1 MNKLWLV
8 TKQEYIKRAKQ
19 RSFMLGSMVVPIIFV
34 IIIGV
39 TIFLIESGAS
49 DKPFGYVDQSGLLR
63 EITSPVPWDDEMV
76 EMRAFPDQETAMAA
90 LRAGEIQGY
99 HVIPQDYPEN
109 LQVDLYYT
117 DERPDHDVLVD
128 FDNFVRANLLR
139 EGPNKI
145 QSRIIEGSDLIVRSA
160 AGEREFREGVGF
172 VVVLFPFVVTLFFVF
187 AVMSS
192 AGYFLQAVT
201 DEKEN
206 RTMEIMITTV
216 SPEQLIGGKA
226 IGLMAVALT
235 LVVIWVS
242 TLIVSVVVATQFIEE
257 LQSITLPWEV
267 LVVFVAFFIPSFTL
281 IAGMMT
287 AIGGTVTE
295 LQEGQQIA
303 GFMNLLFT
311 FPLFLSVIVFANPN
325 SPILIFLSFFP
336 TTAFIT
342 LTMRWGFTIIPTWQL
357 IVSWCLLTAS
367 AILSLWAASRV
378 FRLGMLRYGQR
389 LTLRSALSA
398 LKINRRGS

>member
-1 MNKLWLV
+1 
-8 TKQEYIKRAKQ
+8 
-19 RSFMLGSMVVPIIFV
+19 
-34 IIIGV
+34 
-39 TIFLIESGAS
+39 
-49 DKPFGYVDQSGLLR
+49 
-63 EITSPVPWDDEMV
+63 
-76 EMRAFPDQETAMAA
+76 FPDQGAAIAA
-90 LRAGEIQGY
+90 LQAGEIQGF
-99 HVIPQDYPEN
+99 HVIPIDYPDN
-109 LQVDLYYT
+109 LQVDLYYL

-128 FDNFVRANLLR
+128 FDNFVRANLLKQ
-139 EGPNKI
+139 GPNQI

-160 AGEREFREGVGF
+160 SGEREFREGVGF
-172 VVVLFPFVVTLFFVF
+172 VAVLLPFVVTLFFVF

-206 RTMEIMITTV
+206 RTMEIMITSI
-216 SPEQLIGGKA
+216 SPEQLIAGKA
-226 IGLMAVALT
+226 LGLMAVALT
-235 LVVIWVS
+235 LVVIWVF
-242 TLIVSVVVATQFIEE
+242 TLVVSLLVAPRFIEE
-257 LQSITLPWEV
+257 LQGITLPWEV
-267 LVVFVAFFIPSFTL
+267 LVVFAAFFIPSFAL

-325 SPILIFLSFFP
+325 SPVLIMLSFFP

-357 IVSWCLLTAS
+357 IVSWCLLTIS
-367 AILSLWAASRV
+367 AVLSIWAASKI

-389 LTLRSALSA
+389 LNLKSALSA
-398 LKINRRGS
+398 LRINPPRS